1 MRIRVTD
8 RGGIHDRHGVVH
20 ALGEEFDIRDD
31 IAVKYL
37 RIGRAEAVREAVVE
51 TTAVAPPETTK
62 RRAKPRRKT

>member
-37 RIGRAEAVREAVVE
+37 RIGRAEAVRETPVERAVK
-51 TTAVAPPETTK
+51 APHEKATRRP
-62 RRAKPRRKT
+62 RRAK